1 MSHAERHAGSKTGK
15 PRASVFDIRNIIGAL
30 LFIYGVVLLI
40 VGLVGTSAAEKTRAG
55 GVNANLWV
63 GIALAVVG
71 ALFIVWAVTRPIVV
85 DETQIERDDDRPAH

>member
-1 MSHAERHAGSKTGK
+1 MSHAGSKTRK
-15 PRASVFDIRNIIGAL
+15 PHASVFDIRNIIGAL

-40 VGLVGTSAAEKTRAG
+40 VGVVGTSAAEKTRAG

-71 ALFIVWAVTRPIVV
+71 ALFVVWAVTRPIVV
-85 DETQIERDDDRPAH
+85 DEPQIERDDDRPAH